1 MSTSASG
8 SSRATGGCPVFATT
22 HWSVVLH
29 AGRSDTNRARDALE
43 NLCQVY
49 WFPIYAYVRRRGRS
63 PHDAQDLTQ
72 EFFARLLEQN
82 WVAQAD
88 PERGRFRSFLLGAL
102 NHFLA
107 KEWRK
112 EHAQKRGGGIQIE
125 HLDAAEMR
133 YGNEPVADTTPEQQF
148 DRKWAVT
155 LLDAVLQRLSVEFE
169 HEDKAKVFELLKPC
183 LVGAREAQP
192 YATLS
197 GALGMSEGALKVA
210 VHRLRRRYRQ
220 LLREEVAQTVASP
233 DEVEAEM
240 RHLIGVLAS
249 H

>member
-1 MSTSASG
+1 
-8 SSRATGGCPVFATT
+8 
-22 HWSVVLH
+22 VLH
-29 AGRSDTNRARDALE
+29 AGRSDTTRARDALGK
-43 NLCQVY
+43 LCQAY
-49 WFPIYAYVRRRGRS
+49 WFPIYAYVRRRGYS
-63 PHDAQDLTQ
+63 LHDAQDLTQ

-82 WVAQAD
+82 WVTRAD
-88 PERGRFRSFLLGAL
+88 PEKGCFRSFLLGAL

-112 EHAQKRGGGIQIE
+112 DQAQKRGGGIQIE
-125 HLDAAEMR
+125 QLEAAEAR
-133 YGNEPVADTTPEQQF
+133 YGNEPAAATTPEEQF

-155 LLDAVLQRLSVEFE
+155 LLDVVLQRLNAEFE
-169 HEDKAKVFELLKPC
+169 RENKAKMFELLKPC
-183 LVGAREAQP
+183 LVGERDAQP
-192 YATLS
+192 YSALS
-197 GALGMSEGALKVA
+197 EVLGMSEGSIKVA

-220 LLREEVAQTVASP
+220 LLREEVAQTVASA

>member
-1 MSTSASG
+1 MDLA
-8 SSRATGGCPVFATT
+8 GGHHVFATT

-29 AGRSDTNRARDALE
+29 AGRSDTTRARDALGK
-43 NLCQVY
+43 LCQVY
-49 WFPIYAYVRRRGRS
+49 WFPIYAYVRQRGYS

-82 WVAQAD
+82 WVTRAD
-88 PERGRFRSFLLGAL
+88 PEKGRFRSFLLGAL

-112 EHAQKRGGGIQIE
+112 DQAQKRGGGIPIE
-125 HLDAAEMR
+125 QFEAAEAR
-133 YGNEPVADTTPEQQF
+133 YGNEPVAETAPEEQF

-155 LLDAVLQRLSVEFE
+155 LLDVVLQRLNAEFE
-169 HEDKAKVFELLKPC
+169 RENKAKLFELLKPC
-183 LVGAREAQP
+183 LVGDRDAQP
-192 YATLS
+192 YSVLS
-197 GALGMSEGALKVA
+197 HELSMSEGALKVA

-220 LLREEVAQTVASP
+220 LLREEVAQTVASR

-240 RHLIGVLAS
+240 RHLVKVLAS
-249 H
+249 R